1 MHLADRVDCGRHN
14 NFAVPRPMKVA
25 AIATPEDREA
35 WSRYL
40 ENRDGVTAFT
50 QPQWVEILRDTYGSC
65 VRLFGVRDGDGRL
78 IGGSL
83 VYHYPACGRALF
95 TPPFGFIADHPEAAA
110 RLVEA
115 ISQYA
120 EEAGI
125 ASSDINYGMDAGVGE
140 CPAGWSRTSFLL
152 PVGTTEDA
160 FWRALPSKARNTIR
174 KSQRQDVLVDE
185 DPAALD
191 RWYEIYVAHCVERRL
206 PVHQRSFFERILTLF
221 GRSATLLSAYKDGKL
236 VAGTVF
242 LTGGRFAHYLFSAS
256 VREALPLGANSL
268 LMHEFANKARQDGVE
283 AIELGESR
291 EGGGVYTFKRKQLG
305 AEPVSIHHADIV
317 KTKRPHRP
325 TPTERL
331 LAMGQRSWP
340 LLPES
345 LKSKCM
351 QGLRPFHKLI

>member
-1 MHLADRVDCGRHN
+1 MS
-14 NFAVPRPMKVA
+14 AVP
-25 AIATPEDREA
+25 IASTSEHES

-40 ENRDGVTAFT
+40 EQREGVTAFT
-50 QPQWVEILRDTYGSC
+50 QPQWVEILRETYGSST
-65 VRLFGVRDGDGRL
+65 RLFIVRDDEDRI

-83 VYHYPACGRALF
+83 VYHYPASGRALF
-95 TPPFGFIADHPEAAA
+95 TPPFGFIADHPKAAA

-120 EEAGI
+120 QEAGI
-125 ASSDINYGMDAGVGE
+125 ASSDINYGMDAGAGE
-140 CPAGWSRTSFLL
+140 RPAGWSRTSFLL
-152 PVGTTEDA
+152 PVGTTEEA
-160 FWRALPSKARNTIR
+160 FWKALPSKARNTIR
-174 KSQRQDVLVDE
+174 KSQREDVVVDD

-191 RWYEIYVAHCVERRL
+191 RWYEIYLAHCVERRL
-206 PVHQRSFFERILTLF
+206 PVHRRSFFDRILALF
-221 GRSATLLSAYKDGKL
+221 GQRATLLCAYKDKKL

-291 EGGGVYTFKRKQLG
+291 EGSGVYTFKRKQLG
-305 AEPVSIHHADIV
+305 AEPISIHHADIV
-317 KTKRPHRP
+317 QTKRPHRP
-325 TPTERL
+325 TLTERL

-340 LLPES
+340 ILPVS
-345 LKSKCM
+345 LKAKCM